1 MKKITD
7 ILQEKNVKVNS
18 LPENIQ
24 SAIENSI
31 NLFDDIQNL
40 EATLTDESTDE
51 EKAEFVEMKDTH
63 EEFNESIVGAIEN
76 FQKETEVKKKA
87 EKKNEERQKARE
99 AALKKLEEDA
109 KKPEAERRP
118 PEFGSEKDFQLNQA
132 LNQLKGLPV
141 KVSTT
146 LAECKD
152 AKKDK

>member
-1 MKKITD
+1 MKKITV

-87 EKKNEERQKARE
+87 EKKNEEPPTPVPTPVPTPAPEEKKKGIGFGTFILG
-99 AALKKLEEDA
+99 AAVLLVTAGAVNMMKNK
-109 KKPEAERRP
+109 
-118 PEFGSEKDFQLNQA
+118 N
-132 LNQLKGLPV
+132 
-141 KVSTT
+141 
-146 LAECKD
+146 
-152 AKKDK
+152 